1 MLPPDSRVTL
11 LERLEPAQGYAVTH
25 VVGTT
30 YTLDLDSALLPSLA
44 LSRSASAGSADP
56 LETIAAVQA
65 SIGKIDIFHQRGMI
79 GVPTTRSRLHTLLE
93 PALHAIQHSSN
104 FLFHPK
110 LWLARYESET
120 TGEVSLRLV
129 VMSRNLARGR
139 SWDVAITLDGT
150 LVSTPSAKNKPL
162 VDFLRFL
169 TTAVQPGLPEN
180 RASRILDLAEEVR
193 WAEWDLPAGATDVDF
208 HIFGVR
214 SSRTSK
220 PDFSG
225 YKHLLVSPFL
235 TDDGLATLAEYSRG
249 SVSVVSRQES
259 FDALSSDVA
268 GWISE
273 PYVLSPTAGI
283 PADDQ
288 DSTGGPALSGLHA
301 KLYCVER
308 DKRAHLFI
316 GSANATRNAFGG
328 NVEVLVE
335 LTGKTAIFGVD
346 AMLGKGGFRSILQS
360 TTIEP
365 AGDSEDDPQAVLD
378 HQLRQL
384 VFDVQLRAELSK
396 DDDSYALH
404 LTSSDPISV
413 PAELSL
419 AVSLL
424 SVKASSLIAD
434 MDGIIDLQ
442 FSDLNLSDVT
452 ALFVLTVSDGGGRR
466 SSAVLMAELIND
478 VAERMSSIVTQEIN
492 TPDAFRRF
500 LALLLAFGAPSVAA
514 NGEDGE
520 DDASL
525 TAGRWDVL
533 ENGLFEQMLR
543 VSTSN
548 AQVLEHLAGV
558 VTSII
563 DHDDPNGVL
572 PEGFRELWSAVY
584 DPTQREAQI
593 DA

>member
-11 LERLEPAQGYAVTH
+11 LERLEPPQGYAVTH

-79 GVPTTRSRLHTLLE
+79 GVPATRSRLHTLLE
-93 PALHAIQHSSN
+93 PALHAVQHSSS

-110 LWLARYESET
+110 LWAARYESET

-150 LVSTPSAKNKPL
+150 LVSTPSAENEPL
-162 VDFLRFL
+162 VDLLRFL
-169 TTAVQPGLPEN
+169 TISVQPDLPDN
-180 RASRILDLAEEVR
+180 RASRILDLAEEIR
-193 WAEWDLPAGATDVDF
+193 WAEWDLPSGATDVDF

-214 SSRTSK
+214 STRASK

-235 TDDGLATLAEYSRG
+235 TDDGLVTLAEYSRG

-259 FDALSSDVA
+259 FDALSGDVA
-268 GWISE
+268 GWISD

-288 DSTGGPALSGLHA
+288 ESSGGPALSGLHA

-328 NVEVLVE
+328 NIEILVE
-335 LTGKTAIFGVD
+335 LTGKAAVFGVD
-346 AMLGKGGFRSILQS
+346 ALLGKGGFRSILQS

-365 AGDSEDDPQAVLD
+365 GGDSEDDPQSVLD
-378 HQLRQL
+378 HQLQQL
-384 VFDVQLRAELSK
+384 VFSVQLRAELSENE
-396 DDDSYALH
+396 DTYALH
-404 LTSSDPISV
+404 LTSSDPISL
-413 PAELSL
+413 PPEFSL

-424 SVKASSLIAD
+424 SIKASSLDAVP
-434 MDGIIDLQ
+434 DGPIDLQ
-442 FSDLNLSDVT
+442 FGDLKLSDVT
-452 ALFVLTVSDGGGRR
+452 ALFVLTISDAGGRR
-466 SSAVLMAELIND
+466 SSAVVMAELVND
-478 VAERMSSIVTQEIN
+478 VPERMSSIVTQEID

-500 LALLLAFGAPSVAA
+500 LALLLAFGAPSVGAD
-514 NGEDGE
+514 GEDGE

-525 TAGRWDVL
+525 TASRWDAL

-558 VTSII
+558 VSSII
-563 DHDDPNGVL
+563 DQDDPNDVL
-572 PEGFRELWSAVY
+572 PEGFRELWAAVY
-584 DPTQREAQI
+584 DPTERQAQI

>member
-11 LERLEPAQGYAVTH
+11 LERLEPPHGHVVTH

-44 LSRSASAGSADP
+44 LSRSASAASADP
-56 LETIAAVQA
+56 LETIAAVHA

-93 PALHAIQHSSN
+93 PALHAMQHSSN

-110 LWLARYESET
+110 LWVARYENET
-120 TGEVSLRLV
+120 TGDVSFRMV
-129 VMSRNLARGR
+129 VMSRNLSRSR
-139 SWDVAITLDGT
+139 SWDVAITLDGI
-150 LVSTPSAKNKPL
+150 LASTPSAKNKPI

-169 TTAVQPGLPEN
+169 TTSVEPGLREN
-180 RASRILDLAEEVR
+180 RASRILDLAEELR
-193 WAEWDLPAGATDVDF
+193 WAEWELPSGATDVDF

-214 SSRTSK
+214 DARTAK
-220 PDFSG
+220 PNFSG

-235 TDDGLATLAEYSRG
+235 TDDGLVTLAEYSRG
-249 SVSVVSRQES
+249 PVSVVSRQES
-259 FDALSSDVA
+259 FDALSSEIA
-268 GWISE
+268 RWISE

-288 DSTGGPALSGLHA
+288 ESTGGPALSGLHA

-316 GSANATRNAFGG
+316 GSANATHNAFGG
-328 NVEVLVE
+328 NVEILIE
-335 LTGKTAIFGVD
+335 LTGKTAVFGVD
-346 AMLGKGGFRSILQS
+346 AMLGRGGFRSILQS

-365 AGDSEDDPQAVLD
+365 DGDAEDDPQTVLD

-384 VFDVQLRAELSK
+384 VFSVQLRAELSEN
-396 DDDSYALH
+396 DDSYALR

-413 PAELSL
+413 PPQLSL

-424 SVKASSLIAD
+424 TAKTSSLDAAPG
-434 MDGIIDLQ
+434 GIVDLQ
-442 FSDLNLSDVT
+442 FSDLKLSDVT
-452 ALFVLTVSDGGGRR
+452 AFFVLTISDGGGRR
-466 SSAVLMAELIND
+466 SSAVVMAELIND

-500 LALLLAFGAPSVAA
+500 LALLLAFGSPSVGSDGDGGDDNGSTAA
-514 NGEDGE
+514 
-520 DDASL
+520 S
-525 TAGRWDVL
+525 RWDAL
-533 ENGLFEQMLR
+533 ENGLFEQMVR
-543 VSTSN
+543 VSTSD
-548 AQVLEHLAGV
+548 AQILEHLAGV
-558 VTSII
+558 VSSII
-563 DHDDPNGVL
+563 DQDDPNGVL
-572 PEGFRELWSAVY
+572 PDGFRELWSAVY
-584 DPTQREAQI
+584 DSTDQEAEI
-593 DA
+593 DV